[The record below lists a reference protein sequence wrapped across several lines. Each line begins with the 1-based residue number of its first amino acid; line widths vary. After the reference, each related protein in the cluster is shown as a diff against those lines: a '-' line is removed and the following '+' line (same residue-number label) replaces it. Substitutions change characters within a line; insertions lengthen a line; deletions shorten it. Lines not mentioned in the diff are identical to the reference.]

1 MAGKTTLAFAEAVRI
16 ATSSLWAHKMR
27 SVLTLLGVVI
37 GVSAVIAVISL
48 VQGANTYVAEK
59 IFNLGT
65 DVLVLSRGPAVPT
78 NIDDFLE
85 TQKRKKITLED
96 YYVLRD
102 LCSHCAGVGAA
113 YYRPN
118 VETKYGMN
126 YLRDTLLRG
135 WTPSTIAMFGE
146 DYELTAGRHLTEL
159 EVTRSAPVCAIGW
172 DLVENLFAG
181 VDPIGKELRL
191 DGEPCEVIGV
201 GKKLGSALGSSRDNW
216 VIMPITTLQKLYGSQ
231 NSIRIFAKAGGPEA
245 LDATMDQVRQI
256 MRGRRHLPYAT
267 KDDFT
272 IETQESFLSIWAG
285 ISSGFF
291 AVTVSIA
298 SISLVVGG
306 IVIMNI
312 MLVSVNER
320 TREIGLRKS
329 VGARR
334 ADILLQF
341 LVESATIAAIGGLW
355 GVLLGVLLAKVVSWV
370 TPLPSAIQ
378 TWSVVAGLS
387 VATTVG
393 LFFGIYPASKAARLD
408 PVVALRAE

>member
-1 MAGKTTLAFAEAVRI
+1 MSLGEAVQI
-16 ATSSLWAHKMR
+16 AAASLWAHKMR

-96 YYVLRD
+96 YYALRD
-102 LCSHCAGVGAA
+102 NCTHCLQVGAA
-113 YYRPN
+113 LYHTN
-118 VETKYGMN
+118 AETKYGMN
-126 YLRDTLLRG
+126 YLRDTILRG
-135 WTPSTIAMFGE
+135 WTPSMITMFAE
-146 DYELTAGRHLTEL
+146 DYEVTAGRHMTEL
-159 EVTRSAPVCAIGW
+159 ELARSAPVCAIGW

-181 VDPIGKELRL
+181 VDPIGKELRV
-191 DGEPCEVIGV
+191 DGQPCEVIGV

-216 VIMPITTLQKLYGSQ
+216 VILPITTFQKWYGTQDSL
-231 NSIRIFAKAGGPEA
+231 RIFGKAGSAGA
-245 LDATMDQVRQI
+245 LEPTIDQVRQI
-256 MRGRRHLPYAT
+256 MRGRRHLAYAT
-267 KDDFT
+267 TDDFT

-291 AVTVSIA
+291 AVTVAISL
-298 SISLVVGG
+298 ISLVVGG

-334 ADILLQF
+334 SDILLQF
-341 LVESATIAAIGGLW
+341 LVESATLAAVGGLW
-355 GVLLGVLLAKVVSWV
+355 GVLLGVLLAKLVSWV

-378 TWSVVAGLS
+378 TWSVVAGLT

>member
-1 MAGKTTLAFAEAVRI
+1 MAFGEAVKI

-85 TQKRKKITLED
+85 TQKRKKITLDD
-96 YYVLRD
+96 YYALRE
-102 LCSHCAGVGAA
+102 LCTQCACVGAA
-113 YYRPN
+113 FYRPN

-146 DYELTAGRHLTEL
+146 DYELTAGRHMTEL
-159 EVTRSAPVCAIGW
+159 DVARSAPVCVIGW
-172 DLVENLFAG
+172 DLVENVFVG
-181 VDPIGKELRL
+181 VDPLGKELRL
-191 DGEPCEVIGV
+191 DGDPCEVIGV

-216 VIMPITTLQKLYGSQ
+216 VIIPITTLQKMYGSDQ
-231 NSIRIFAKAGGPEA
+231 SIRVFAKAGSSEG

-256 MRGRRHLPYAT
+256 MRGRHHLLYAA

-291 AVTVSIA
+291 AVTVAIA

-312 MLVSVNER
+312 MLVSVTER

-334 ADILLQF
+334 SDILLQF

-355 GVLLGVLLAKVVSWV
+355 GVLLGVLLAKTVSWV